1 MEGLKGVFRRSLS
14 HDGDSNLS
22 SISAVL
28 EKSSSKSSGAGSVSA
43 ADQSQLLLAR
53 PPRTRQQDVVSHNNY
68 QIHSETG
75 ANRERQVVSLWTCSK
90 ICAICFVAGVFVGYT
105 LKRRVRRWASKLLRR
120 LKDE

>member
-53 PPRTRQQDVVSHNNY
+53 PPR
-68 QIHSETG
+68 
-75 ANRERQVVSLWTCSK
+75 QVVSLWTCSK